1 MKAIQINAVYGEKS
15 TGLIVKDIQE
25 MLVKEGIEAFVAY
38 QKSNC
43 VVPAGIKI
51 GNKLDWKLH
60 AIYTRVTGKQGYASK
75 IQTRKFLRVLDG
87 IKPELIHLHNLHAN
101 YINLP
106 LLLEYCAKNDIKTI
120 LTLHDC
126 WFFTGKCFHFF
137 DIGCERYQ
145 EGCYECPKKKKDIP
159 NYTWDKS
166 RKIWIDRKNL
176 FQAIPQLKVI
186 GCSEWISHLANST
199 EIFQGKYIRS
209 IYNGIDISI
218 FKERNRYLREELGL
232 ENDFVVL
239 CMANKWFD
247 LSNQAVIE
255 CILKKISNRTKIL
268 LVGCSE
274 TQKRELKDDSRILP
288 LGYIYERE
296 KLADIYSAADVFVNL
311 SVIDNLPTVNMEA
324 IACGTPVICY
334 NNSGGGP
341 ELIEEGI
348 TGFIVEKFDGDTIV
362 KIINR
367 LMEKSIDR
375 YKCISIAEHK
385 FSKETNYKQYLEE
398 YLNW

>member
-51 GNKLDWKLH
+51 GNELDWKLH
-60 AIYTRVTGKQGYASK
+60 AIYTRISGKQGYASK

-106 LLLEYCAKNDIKTI
+106 LLLDYCARNDIKTI

-166 RKIWIDRKNL
+166 RKIWNDRKKL
-176 FQAIPQLKVI
+176 FQDIPNLKVI
-186 GCSEWISHLANST
+186 GCSKWISHLANST

-232 ENDFVVL
+232 ENNFIVL

-247 LSNQAVIE
+247 PSNQAVIK
-255 CILKKISNRTKIL
+255 CILKKISKQTKIL
-268 LVGCSE
+268 LVGCNE
-274 TQKRELKDDSRILP
+274 TQKRELKADSRILP

-334 NNSGGGP
+334 NKSGGGS

-367 LMEKSIDR
+367 LMGKSIDR
-375 YKCISIAEHK
+375 DKCISIAEHK
-385 FSKETNYKQYLEE
+385 FSKEINYKQYLEE
-398 YLNW
+398 YMNW